1 MRLLDKIVAVTGASR
16 GLGLATAKAFAAEGA
31 TVAMLAR
38 NSADLI
44 RVAKDVSGSL
54 PIVCDVSNPKDVR
67 AGFARIAAEFD
78 GLDVLVNNAAVGNPQ
93 LIEESSDDLLRLE
106 VDVNLLGPLYCMR
119 EAIPLLRARGSGD
132 IVNVSSE
139 AVNNPYPFLGL
150 YAATKSALETLS
162 TAVRAEVGNS
172 GIRVVVYRSGQVS
185 GGTFS
190 RNWDRHLTERVR
202 TAAEATGFY
211 ERSGKAIP
219 AEVAANNI
227 LQLVLSDRSTRI
239 GLVEPDGD

>member
-1 MRLLDKIVAVTGASR
+1 MQLQDKVVAVTGATR
-16 GLGLATAKAFAAEGA
+16 GLGLAIVRAFAAEGA
-31 TVAMLAR
+31 SVAMLAR
-38 NSADLI
+38 NSADLM
-44 RVAKDVSGSL
+44 RVAKDVSASL
-54 PIVCDVSNPKDVR
+54 PVVCDVSIPADVR
-67 AGFARIAAEFD
+67 AGFARIADEFG

-93 LIEESSDDLLRLE
+93 LIEESSDDLLRLQ

-119 EAIPLLRARGSGD
+119 AAIPLLRARGSGD

-162 TAVRAEVGNS
+162 AAVRAEVGDS
-172 GIRVVVYRSGQVS
+172 DIRVAVYRSARVI

-190 RNWDRHLTERVR
+190 DNWGPEVTERVR
-202 TAAEATGFY
+202 TAAAATRFY
-211 ERSGKAIP
+211 EQSRKAIP

-239 GLVEPDGD
+239 DLVEPDGD

>member
-1 MRLLDKIVAVTGASR
+1 MQLQDKIVAVTGATR
-16 GLGLATAKAFAAEGA
+16 GLGLAIVRAFAAEGA
-31 TVAMLAR
+31 SVAMLAR
-38 NSADLI
+38 NSVDLL
-44 RVAKDVSGSL
+44 RVAKEVSGSL
-54 PIVCDVSNPKDVR
+54 PIVCDVSNPADVR

-106 VDVNLLGPLYCMR
+106 VEVNLLGPLYCMR

-132 IVNVSSE
+132 IINVSSE

-162 TAVRAEVGNS
+162 AAVRAEVGDS
-172 GIRVVVYRSGQVS
+172 GIRVAVYRSARVI

-190 RNWDRHLTERVR
+190 RDWDPQVTERAR
-202 TAAEATGFY
+202 TAAAATGFY

-227 LQLVLSDRSTRI
+227 LQWVLSDRSTRI
-239 GLVEPDGD
+239 DLIEPDGD